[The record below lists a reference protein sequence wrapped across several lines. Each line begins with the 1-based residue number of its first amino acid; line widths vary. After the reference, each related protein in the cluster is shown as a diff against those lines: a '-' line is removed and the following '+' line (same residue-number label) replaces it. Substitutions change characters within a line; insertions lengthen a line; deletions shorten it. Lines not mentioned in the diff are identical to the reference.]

1 MSAKLE
7 QLLVEAVLRHC
18 CGVAK
23 DNQFHA
29 GSRYRHVHA
38 PQVGEEANLP
48 VVVGTHER
56 YYYHIALLT
65 LKAVHRVDGD
75 ETAQRA
81 QLIVTAYQLAQI
93 LHLRS
98 VR

>member
-18 CGVAK
+18 RGVAK

-29 GSRYRHVHA
+29 GARYCHVHA

-48 VVVGTHER
+48 IVVGTHKR
-56 YYYHIALLT
+56 HYYHVALLT

-75 ETAQRA
+75 ETAQGA
-81 QLIVTAYQLAQI
+81 QLVVTAYQLA
-93 LHLRS
+93 
-98 VR
+98 